1 MQLYGKHIHEG
12 DFSLSSL
19 PTLPSAVKFVSIEG
33 HEDRQ
38 LSDLAL
44 HRHDLSFVTD
54 CLRELNATSSDFLR
68 SALWQLAVI
77 TFIKCFVGSS
87 ARIQLDASAI
97 FGKTPSAMEAYR
109 YIKNLR
115 DKHFVHDENAYSQC
129 VPALAIGDGTKGYN
143 IEKVIALSSTGVTLD
158 QSTFNKLDL
167 AAIHRASPATRMR
180 AATCGHAPFKK
191 NRTNL
196 DNYPI

>member
-97 FGKTPSAMEAYR
+97 FGKTSGAMEAYR
-109 YIKNLR
+109 YIKI
-115 DKHFVHDENAYSQC
+115 C
-129 VPALAIGDGTKGYN
+129 VTNILFTTKTH
-143 IEKVIALSSTGVTLD
+143 IVSAFRPWLSATEQRVTIL
-158 QSTFNKLDL
+158 KRL
-167 AAIHRASPATRMR
+167 SPFHPQA
-180 AATCGHAPFKK
+180 
-191 NRTNL
+191 
-196 DNYPI
+196 